1 MSTNQSNLKSLCD
14 KLNSILGN
22 LEKPI
27 FWSLKVDGEVI
38 TLLQFDKKR
47 ELTQTMLSGHTI
59 DESYLFLK
67 GYYLA
72 LRNLSMSV

>member
-1 MSTNQSNLKSLCD
+1 MCE
-14 KLNSILGN
+14 KLNGILAK
-22 LEKPI
+22 LEKPLI
-27 FWSLKVDGEVI
+27 WSIKDDDGVI
-38 TLLQFDKKR
+38 SLLQYDKKR
-47 ELTQTMLSGHTI
+47 ELTQSVLSGRTT